1 MADRSSFGSRGGGG
15 PSSGRPSRGAGSLT
29 VHLADELD
37 VYFNEVAHGR
47 PVGFVAS
54 PKWKPRTDVYETDH
68 ELVVHMDIAGMRAED
83 FNVELNDGILK
94 ISGARTTHQQG
105 KRHYHA
111 MEVQIGPF
119 ERRFRLPVVVDPASA
134 RATYEH
140 GFLEI
145 RLAKQPPRSSGAHSV
160 RVGSSP

>member
-1 MADRSSFGSRGGGG
+1 MAD
-15 PSSGRPSRGAGSLT
+15 SGFSPPPNRPSRGSGSLT

-54 PKWKPRTDVYETDH
+54 PKWKPRTDVYETDE
-68 ELVVHMDIAGMRAED
+68 ELIVHMDIAGMQAGD
-83 FNVELNDGILK
+83 FSVELDDGILK
-94 ISGARTTHQQG
+94 ISGERTASAREQG
-105 KRHYHA
+105 KRHYHS

-119 ERRFRLPVVVDPASA
+119 ERRFRLPVVVDPASI
-134 RATYEH
+134 RAIYEH

-145 RLAKQPPRSSGAHSV
+145 RLAKQPPRSSGAQSV
-160 RVGSSP
+160 RVT

>member
-1 MADRSSFGSRGGGG
+1 MPDSDFS
-15 PSSGRPSRGAGSLT
+15 PPPNRPSRGSGSLT

-54 PKWKPRTDVYETDH
+54 PKWKPRTDVYETDE
-68 ELVVHMDIAGMRAED
+68 ELIVHMDIAGMVAAD
-83 FNVELNDGILK
+83 FSVELDEGILR
-94 ISGARTTHQQG
+94 ISGERTAARQQG
-105 KRHYHA
+105 KRHYHS

-119 ERRFRLPVVVDPASA
+119 ERRFRLPVVVDPASI

-140 GFLEI
+140 GFLQI
-145 RLAKQPPRSSGAHSV
+145 RLAKQPPRASGAQSV
-160 RVGSSP
+160 RVT

>member
-1 MADRSSFGSRGGGG
+1 MPD
-15 PSSGRPSRGAGSLT
+15 RPSRPSGSLT

-54 PKWKPRTDVYETDH
+54 PKWKPRTDVWETEE
-68 ELVVHMDIAGMRAED
+68 ELVVHMDIAGMRAEE
-83 FNVELNDGILK
+83 FQVEFHDGILTV
-94 ISGARTTHQQG
+94 SGERRARQQG

-111 MEVQIGPF
+111 MEVQVGPF
-119 ERRFRLPVVVDPASA
+119 ERRFRLPVVVDPASI

-145 RLAKQPPRSSGAHSV
+145 RLTKQPPRSSGAHAV
-160 RVGSSP
+160 RVT

>member
-1 MADRSSFGSRGGGG
+1 MASDA
-15 PSSGRPSRGAGSLT
+15 PPGRPSRGSGSLT

-54 PKWKPRTDVYETDH
+54 PKWKPRTDVYETDD
-68 ELVVHMDIAGMRAED
+68 ELIVHMDIAGMRPEE
-83 FNVELNDGILK
+83 FHVELNDNVLSVAGERRPRQE
-94 ISGARTTHQQG
+94 GR
-105 KRHYHA
+105 RHYHA
-111 MEVQIGPF
+111 MEVQVGPF
-119 ERRFRLPVVVDPASA
+119 ERRFRLPVVVDPATI

-145 RLAKQPPRSSGAHSV
+145 RLTKQPPRSSGAQSV
-160 RVGSSP
+160 RVT

>member
-1 MADRSSFGSRGGGG
+1 MAD
-15 PSSGRPSRGAGSLT
+15 SGFSPPPNRPSRGSGSLT

-54 PKWKPRTDVYETDH
+54 PKWKPRTDVYETD
-68 ELVVHMDIAGMRAED
+68 EEPIVHMDIAGMKAGD
-83 FNVELNDGILK
+83 FSVELDAGILK
-94 ISGARTTHQQG
+94 ISDERTASAREQG
-105 KRHYHA
+105 KRHYLS

-119 ERRFRLPVVVDPASA
+119 ERRFLLPVVVDPASIH
-134 RATYEH
+134 ATYEH

-145 RLAKQPPRSSGAHSV
+145 RL
-160 RVGSSP
+160 

>member
-1 MADRSSFGSRGGGG
+1 MADDSLFGSSGGGES
-15 PSSGRPSRGAGSLT
+15 PPPGRPSRGSGSLT

-54 PKWKPRTDVYETDH
+54 PKWKPRTDVYETDA

-83 FNVELNDGILK
+83 FTVELNDGILK
-94 ISGARTTHQQG
+94 IAGERTARQQG
-105 KRHYHA
+105 RRHYHA

-119 ERRFRLPVVVDPASA
+119 ERRFRLPVVVDPATI

-145 RLAKQPPRSSGAHSV
+145 RLAKQPPSSSGLP
-160 RVGSSP
+160 SS

>member
-1 MADRSSFGSRGGGG
+1 MVDSSEFGSSGGT
-15 PSSGRPSRGAGSLT
+15 PPGRPRGSGSLT

-54 PKWKPRTDVYETDH
+54 PGKPRTDVYETD
-68 ELVVHMDIAGMRAED
+68 EEPVVYMDIAGCGRRIQRRAE
-83 FNVELNDGILK
+83 EGILK
-94 ISGARTTHQQG
+94 ISGERTTRQQG

-119 ERRFRLPVVVDPASA
+119 ERRFRLPVVVDPASI

-145 RLAKQPPRSSGAHSV
+145 RLAKQPPTSSGAQSV
-160 RVGSSP
+160 RVGGA

>member
-1 MADRSSFGSRGGGG
+1 MAD
-15 PSSGRPSRGAGSLT
+15 SGLPNRPSRGSGSLT

-54 PKWKPRTDVYETDH
+54 PKWKPRTDVYETDT

-83 FNVELNDGILK
+83 FSVELDDGILK
-94 ISGARTTHQQG
+94 VSGERSGMRQQG

-119 ERRFRLPVVVDPASA
+119 ERRFRLPVVVDPASI

-145 RLAKQPPRSSGAHSV
+145 RLAKQPPRSSGAQSV
-160 RVGSSP
+160 RVT

>member
-1 MADRSSFGSRGGGG
+1 
-15 PSSGRPSRGAGSLT
+15 

-54 PKWKPRTDVYETDH
+54 PKWKPRTDVYETDE
-68 ELVVHMDIAGMRAED
+68 ELVVHMDISGMRAED

-94 ISGARTTHQQG
+94 ISGERTTRHQQG

-119 ERRFRLPVVVDPASA
+119 ERRFRLPVVVDPASI

-145 RLAKQPPRSSGAHSV
+145 RLAKQPPRVSGAQSV
-160 RVGSSP
+160 RVGGGSP

>member
-1 MADRSSFGSRGGGG
+1 MADSSSFGSSG
-15 PSSGRPSRGAGSLT
+15 GRPSRGSGSLT

-54 PKWKPRTDVYETDH
+54 PKWKPRTDVYETDT

-83 FNVELNDGILK
+83 FSVELNDGILK
-94 ISGARTTHQQG
+94 ISGERTTQQPG
-105 KRHYHA
+105 RRHYHA

-119 ERRFRLPVVVDPASA
+119 ERRFRLPVVVDPASI

-145 RLAKQPPRSSGAHSV
+145 RLAKQAPRSSGAQSV
-160 RVGSSP
+160 RVGGGSP

>member
-1 MADRSSFGSRGGGG
+1 MAD
-15 PSSGRPSRGAGSLT
+15 SGQSNRPSRGSGSLT

-54 PKWKPRTDVYETDH
+54 PKWKPRADVYETDA
-68 ELVVHMDIAGMRAED
+68 ELIVHMDIAGMRAED
-83 FNVELNDGILK
+83 FVVELDEGILR
-94 ISGARTTHQQG
+94 IAGERQTRQQG

-111 MEVQIGPF
+111 MEVQVGPF
-119 ERRFRLPVVVDPASA
+119 ERRFRLPVVVDPAST
-134 RATYEH
+134 RATYQH

-145 RLAKQPPRSSGAHSV
+145 RLAKQPPTTTGAQTVQVS
-160 RVGSSP
+160 

>member
-1 MADRSSFGSRGGGG
+1 
-15 PSSGRPSRGAGSLT
+15 

-54 PKWKPRTDVYETDH
+54 PKWKPRTDVYETDD
-68 ELVVHMDIAGMRAED
+68 ELIVHMDIAGMRAED
-83 FNVELNDGILK
+83 FAVELNEGILK
-94 ISGARTTHQQG
+94 ISGERTTRQPGVG
-105 KRHYHA
+105 KRHYHS

-119 ERRFRLPVVVDPASA
+119 ERRFRLPVVVDPATI

-145 RLAKQPPRSSGAHSV
+145 RLAKQPPSSSGAQSV
-160 RVGSSP
+160 RVGGP

>member
-1 MADRSSFGSRGGGG
+1 
-15 PSSGRPSRGAGSLT
+15 

-54 PKWKPRTDVYETDH
+54 PKWKPRTDVYETDG

-83 FNVELNDGILK
+83 FSVKFEDGILT
-94 ISGARTTHQQG
+94 ISGARTARQEG
-105 KRHYHA
+105 KRHYHS
-111 MEVQIGPF
+111 MEVQVGPF
-119 ERRFRLPVVVDPASA
+119 ERRFRVPVVVDPASI
-134 RATYEH
+134 RANYEH

-145 RLAKQPPRSSGAHSV
+145 RFTKQPPRASGAHSV
-160 RVGSSP
+160 KVT

>member
-1 MADRSSFGSRGGGG
+1 MADSAGAGSG
-15 PSSGRPSRGAGSLT
+15 PGGRPSRGSGSFT
-29 VHLADELD
+29 VHLAEELE

-54 PKWKPRTDVYETDH
+54 PKWKPRTDVYETDD
-68 ELVVHMDIAGMRAED
+68 ELIVHMDIAGMQADD
-83 FNVELNDGILK
+83 FSVELNEGILR
-94 ISGARTTHQQG
+94 ISGERTTRQPAGG
-105 KRHYHA
+105 KRHYHS

-119 ERRFRLPVVVDPASA
+119 ERRFRLPVVVDPASI

-145 RLAKQPPRSSGAHSV
+145 RLAKQPPRSSGAQSV
-160 RVGSSP
+160 RVT

>member
-1 MADRSSFGSRGGGG
+1 MAESGS
-15 PSSGRPSRGAGSLT
+15 PNRPSRGSGSLT

-54 PKWKPRTDVYETDH
+54 PKWKPRTDVYETDE
-68 ELVVHMDIAGMRAED
+68 ELIVHMDIAGMRAEE
-83 FNVELNDGILK
+83 FTVELDDGILK
-94 ISGARTTHQQG
+94 ISGERSGMRQQG

-119 ERRFRLPVVVDPASA
+119 ERRFRLPVVVDPASI
-134 RATYEH
+134 RATYEQ
-140 GFLEI
+140 GFLEV
-145 RLAKQPPRSSGAHSV
+145 RLAKQPPRSSGAQSV
-160 RVGSSP
+160 RVT

>member
-1 MADRSSFGSRGGGG
+1 MADSGFT
-15 PSSGRPSRGAGSLT
+15 PPPGRPSRGSGSLT

-54 PKWKPRTDVYETDH
+54 PKWKPRTDVYETDE
-68 ELVVHMDIAGMRAED
+68 ELIVHMDIAGMRAEG
-83 FNVELNDGILK
+83 FNVELNDGILR
-94 ISGARTTHQQG
+94 IAGERPAQREG

-119 ERRFRLPVVVDPASA
+119 ERRFRLPVVVDPASI

-140 GFLEI
+140 GFLEV
-145 RLAKQPPRSSGAHSV
+145 RLAKQPPRTSGAQSV
-160 RVGSSP
+160 RVT